1 MALNCHFH
9 PRVEGDLLDSG
20 IMGAMK
26 RTILWLSVLLTV
38 AGTAPAS
45 AAFLGAN
52 PRLGESFLNTSIEQ
66 VAGDVSR
73 EGLPGSGRACD
84 GKGDITDS

>member
-1 MALNCHFH
+1 
-9 PRVEGDLLDSG
+9 
-20 IMGAMK
+20 MK
-26 RTILWLSVLLTV
+26 RTILTLTALLL
-38 AGTAPAS
+38 TAPAS

-73 EGLPGSGRACD
+73 EG
-84 GKGDITDS
+84 K